1 MFDFMFAIVALAA
14 ASGGNNDSTSAEVS
28 PAPQIVAEAVTDA
41 PAAPSSVII
50 GQGAIIG
57 GNTLL
62 EGVGDSTAPA
72 ALPVLPL
79 PSLGP
84 QINEAVIPAGL
95 VADPQDPSGKFTTA
109 TEIKPI
115 MDATKGSW
123 IAVREFNGQDLLYVT
138 HLWSWRCG
146 LAAMAISINDE
157 PMQNWPLPPCHMKY
171 ATPNAILEE
180 DGLPYLT
187 LRLGAVE
194 TVVIQV
200 VFDDLTTDA
209 VEFKRGDVL
218 IP

>member
-1 MFDFMFAIVALAA
+1 M
-14 ASGGNNDSTSAEVS
+14 
-28 PAPQIVAEAVTDA
+28 
-41 PAAPSSVII
+41 
-50 GQGAIIG
+50 
-57 GNTLL
+57 
-62 EGVGDSTAPA
+62 
-72 ALPVLPL
+72 
-79 PSLGP
+79 
-84 QINEAVIPAGL
+84 PAGL